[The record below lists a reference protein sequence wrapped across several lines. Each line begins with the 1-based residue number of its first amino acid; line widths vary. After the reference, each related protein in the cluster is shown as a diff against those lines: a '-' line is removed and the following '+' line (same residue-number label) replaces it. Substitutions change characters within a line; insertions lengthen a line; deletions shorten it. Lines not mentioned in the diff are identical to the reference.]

1 MIGGNKKAAR
11 LMARADRQEAK
22 GNTERAAQLATKA
35 AGQNSVGRQLLGGA
49 LAARTD
55 RAIPKVTN
63 PTPYPSSPAVQG
75 LGSIAKPMPGGMQ
88 GLGGMGGAAMRG
100 LKSMASG
107 MAGGPRPMVGSP
119 RPGGAMFKKGG
130 SVGSASKRA
139 DGIAVKG
146 KTRGK
151 IV

>member
-35 AGQNSVGRQLLGGA
+35 AGSMPRNMGA
-49 LAARTD
+49 
-55 RAIPKVTN
+55 
-63 PTPYPSSPAVQG
+63 TPYPSSPAVQG

-88 GLGGMGGAAMRG
+88 GLGGMVGGMGGAAMRG
-100 LKSMASG
+100 LGSMASG
-107 MAGGPRPMVGSP
+107 MAGGPRPMRGSP